1 MKNILASA
9 TKIVLLLFASAL
21 FFMALFACVVGILRD
36 TLQPTEVLSL
46 FNDATLL
53 VLGFY
58 FAYKGESKP
67 ATENKETAPYAG
79 K

>member
-21 FFMALFACVVGILRD
+21 FLMALFACVVGILRN
-36 TLQPTEVLSL
+36 TLQPTEVIAL
-46 FNDATLL
+46 FHDATLL

-58 FAYKGESKP
+58 FAYKGDTKTT
-67 ATENKETAPYAG
+67 TENKETAPYAG